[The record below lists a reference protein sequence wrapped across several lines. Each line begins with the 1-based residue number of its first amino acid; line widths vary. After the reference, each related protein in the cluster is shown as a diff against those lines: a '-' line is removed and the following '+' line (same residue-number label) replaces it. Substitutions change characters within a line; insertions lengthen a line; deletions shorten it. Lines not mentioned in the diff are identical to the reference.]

1 VSLQA
6 DFFALAR
13 GGERGALLTVVEPI
27 GDGRPGTKMLVRP
40 DGSTAGSLGATRL
53 DLAGVDAAL
62 ELMWKERSAV
72 LTLEGAGVFVDVTAP
87 PPRLLIFGAIDFAGA
102 LSRVARIAGW
112 RPFVIDPRSRFAA
125 STRFPDAERVV
136 VKWPKDALAEIGD
149 IDRGTYVAVITHD
162 PKLDDA
168 ALSLALESPA
178 AYIGAMGSR
187 RAQADRHARLL
198 RLGYSE
204 EALSRI
210 SAPIGLD
217 LGAVSPEETAVSI
230 VGELIAVRHGR
241 GGGRLGDAK
250 GRIHVSREA
259 ADSSLALVGRA
270 MLG

>member
-1 VSLQA
+1 
-6 DFFALAR
+6 
-13 GGERGALLTVVEPI
+13 
-27 GDGRPGTKMLVRP
+27 
-40 DGSTAGSLGATRL
+40 
-53 DLAGVDAAL
+53 
-62 ELMWKERSAV
+62 
-72 LTLEGAGVFVDVTAP
+72 
-87 PPRLLIFGAIDFAGA
+87 
-102 LSRVARIAGW
+102 
-112 RPFVIDPRSRFAA
+112 
-125 STRFPDAERVV
+125 V

-178 AYIGAMGSR
+178 VYIGAMGSR
-187 RAQADRHARLL
+187 RAQADRQARLL

-241 GGGRLGDAK
+241 GGGRLSDAK
-250 GRIHVSREA
+250 GRIHVNREA
-259 ADSSLALVGRA
+259 ADGAPALAGRA
-270 MLG
+270 G